1 MLVVISAQNTSEVGT
16 YQSKHML
23 DISESPETTRAKNI
37 FIIIWIILHIS
48 IDIKGHSGA
57 FI

>member
-23 DISESPETTRAKNI
+23 DISERPETKRAKNI
-37 FIIIWIILHIS
+37 FIIIWIILQ
-48 IDIKGHSGA
+48 
-57 FI
+57 